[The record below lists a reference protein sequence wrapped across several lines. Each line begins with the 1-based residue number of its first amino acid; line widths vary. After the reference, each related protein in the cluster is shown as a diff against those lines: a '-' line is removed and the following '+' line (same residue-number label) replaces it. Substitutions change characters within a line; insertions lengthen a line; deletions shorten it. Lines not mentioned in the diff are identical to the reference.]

1 MIKTSK
7 KLLIFLLAAIM
18 MQSCSSGTGDET
30 TNAGTEST
38 DAETTAESETE
49 TETEPE
55 ETYDL
60 GAMEFNMCNPD
71 PAAMTWANPIMDA
84 VEITGEPLNDAIYE
98 RNRGLEKKLN
108 IVIKETYT
116 DDIWGPNLLRSIVT
130 ASDQSYD
137 IVTMLDRFSL
147 SALSEKLIVSY
158 QDLPNIDLTK
168 DCWGG
173 NMLKDSSI
181 GGVNYFAFGDFSLY
195 AMDNISTLLFNQNVA
210 SQNGINDLYDL
221 VENKKW
227 TFDKFSEY
235 SALVTNDTDGDGA
248 MTETDSW

>member
-18 MQSCSSGTGDET
+18 MQSCSSGTVDET
-30 TNAGTEST
+30 TKAGTES
-38 DAETTAESETE
+38 SETE
-49 TETEPE
+49 TSAETETETEAQTEPE

-60 GAMEFNMCNPD
+60 GAMEFNMCSPD
-71 PAAMTWANPIMDA
+71 PAIMTWANPIMDA
-84 VEITGEPLNDAIYE
+84 VEITGEPMNDAIYE

-130 ASDQSYD
+130 SSDQSYD
-137 IVTMLDRFSL
+137 IVTMLDRYSL
-147 SALSEKLIVSY
+147 TALSEKLIVSY

-168 DCWGG
+168 NYWGG

-195 AMDNISTLLFNQNVA
+195 AI
-210 SQNGINDLYDL
+210 Y
-221 VENKKW
+221 
-227 TFDKFSEY
+227 
-235 SALVTNDTDGDGA
+235 
-248 MTETDSW
+248 

>member
-18 MQSCSSGTGDET
+18 MQSCSSGTVDET
-30 TNAGTEST
+30 NNAGTEST

-84 VEITGEPLNDAIYE
+84 VEITGEPMNDAIYK

-158 QDLPNIDLTK
+158 Q
-168 DCWGG
+168 
-173 NMLKDSSI
+173 
-181 GGVNYFAFGDFSLY
+181 
-195 AMDNISTLLFNQNVA
+195 
-210 SQNGINDLYDL
+210 
-221 VENKKW
+221 
-227 TFDKFSEY
+227 
-235 SALVTNDTDGDGA
+235 
-248 MTETDSW
+248 

>member
-1 MIKTSK
+1 MIKNPK
-7 KLLIFLLAAIM
+7 RLLTIILAAIM
-18 MQSCSSGTGDET
+18 MQSTLLVSCSSDTGDET
-30 TNAGTEST
+30 TKAGTES
-38 DAETTAESETE
+38 SETE
-49 TETEPE
+49 TSAETETETEAETEPE

-60 GAMEFNMCNPD
+60 GAMEFNMCSPD

-158 QDLPNIDLTK
+158 QELPNIDLTK
-168 DCWGG
+168 NYWSG

-221 VENKKW
+221 VESKKM
-227 TFDKFSEY
+227 D
-235 SALVTNDTDGDGA
+235 V
-248 MTETDSW
+248 